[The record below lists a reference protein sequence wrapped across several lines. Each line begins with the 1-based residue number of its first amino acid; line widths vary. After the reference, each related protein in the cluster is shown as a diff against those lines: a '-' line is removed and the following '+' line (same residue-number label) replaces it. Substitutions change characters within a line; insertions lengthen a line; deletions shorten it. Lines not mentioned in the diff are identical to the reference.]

1 MDGGA
6 LDLPDGRIIRE
17 PVSGSGN
24 EFLLKHRYVMFLIS
38 LTTLDAFGCRKAWL
52 LDGGHA
58 VAVSADD
65 LARVANRTS
74 TYNGIDEATF
84 FAALAKVN
92 ASWDPQ
98 NPH

>member
-1 MDGGA
+1 MIALGDKDLHNKLGA
-6 LDLPDGRIIRE
+6 
-17 PVSGSGN
+17 
-24 EFLLKHRYVMFLIS
+24 F
-38 LTTLDAFGCRKAWL
+38 TCW
-52 LDGGHA
+52 HA
-58 VAVSADD
+58 VAISADD

-84 FAALAKVN
+84 FATLAKVK